1 MTAVKSAAL
10 CLLLAVIAACAR
22 SDPER
27 ELRSTIAAMAAAV
40 EKREPAV
47 LLSSIADDF
56 SRESSAFGKEDVKR
70 VLAGIYLRNAKIHV
84 NAVITDVAVDGARAT
99 VKLRVVATGG
109 EGLIPERGQIYHF
122 DTAWRRVDGR
132 WVVYN
137 ADWREGT

>member
-1 MTAVKSAAL
+1 MKAVKWAAL
-10 CLLLAVIAACAR
+10 CLLLAAVAACAR

-70 VLAGIYLRNAKIHV
+70 VLAGVFLRNPQISIA
-84 NAVITDVAVDGARAT
+84 AVVTDLRVDGTRASARI
-99 VKLRVVATGG
+99 RVVATGG
-109 EGLIPERGQIYHF
+109 QGLLPERGQSWDF
-122 DTAWRRVDGR
+122 DTAWLYSNGR
-132 WVVYN
+132 WLVYN
-137 ADWREGT
+137 ADWRDAL